1 MEKELWR
8 QCVRWLTDTGVLPRD
23 HKTCQPHAVVFD
35 LAQTLRDG
43 VILCNLLNVIQ
54 PGSVDFTQ
62 INLRPQM
69 LQFSCLQNIRT
80 TVHALNNVF
89 RLQETFLPSDL
100 YDMTNIPLVLQVLS
114 LLSQTPASQYK
125 FRPFP
130 ESHVGRKQTY
140 NHEEEE
146 DIYSNLADMASQ
158 RDLADEEEN
167 LYDSVPEDVDE
178 GIYGSLIAVKQ
189 ATGTLKDKR
198 GYCITEIIETER
210 NYVQHLTMMIGK
222 FIEPF
227 RQHQGIDEKDIRAI
241 FMNIED
247 LLPIHQDFLRE
258 LEKSSSESPSTLSR
272 PFLKFKDRFLLYGL
286 YCSKLIDAQ
295 DHLEDVKKMNPRSG
309 MFVEECEARASPSKF
324 KLRELLCVPMQRILK
339 YQLLVK
345 ELNKHT
351 IDKHPDKGE
360 LAGALESMQE
370 LSHYVNEVKR
380 DSEMLITINQV
391 QSCLVEYST
400 QIPLN
405 SYGRLQKDGELRIK
419 STMDKKAKSR
429 NTFLFDQALF
439 MTKEENGNY
448 HLKDLLRLEEYK
460 LEEIQQTKGGK
471 WTWNWCLSATKNGC
485 NSYMLYA
492 KTAMDKTKWIEK
504 LKDSFDNISPREL
517 KNKSHNFK
525 MHSFSEPTYCNNC
538 NKLLLGTF
546 YQGYWCQNTNA
557 KCHKHCLGEILKK
570 LDSKAVR
577 ASRLYPPNA
586 GSSGPEVP
594 QRGKRARPIDKKPM
608 EAPSIPPSIPAQL
621 SKAAA
626 VPPPT
631 MYRAHRDY
639 NGNPRPPFPGVMT
652 ISFSSHEYVM
662 VDEEVSSDW
671 WLGHTTTDLD
681 RKGYF
686 PASFVSPVTTKSA
699 RPERSNNYIQS
710 VPGEFPRRSNHP
722 PVTPPQQDIPLE
734 ENIWYAGTMDRG
746 GAENLLH
753 DKPSGTFLVRI
764 RDGHL
769 AISLI
774 YSKEMKHIRINRS
787 SEGLYFVAE
796 CKNFKSVQ
804 ELIRYY
810 RENSMS
816 SSFLGLETSLQIP
829 YRDPNFFPGMPGPSA
844 RNFPPQPQVPR
855 QGHRPSIPGPQQIV
869 AANGTQYDVISRA
882 VVLFNFSPRSPQEL
896 GLREGQPVNVI
907 STAGDAH
914 GWWKGESE
922 GQVGYFPATFVEEI
936 RQ

>member
-1 MEKELWR
+1 KELWR

-80 TVHALNNVF
+80 TLHALNNVF

-130 ESHVGRKQTY
+130 ESHVGRKQMY

-189 ATGTLKDKR
+189 ATGTLKKDCYIQQDKR

-210 NYVQHLTMMIGK
+210 NYVQHLTMMVGK

-460 LEEIQQTKGGK
+460 LEEIQQSKGGK

-546 YQGYWCQNTNA
+546 YQGYWCQSTNA

-577 ASRLYPPNA
+577 ASRLYPPN
-586 GSSGPEVP
+586 
-594 QRGKRARPIDKKPM
+594 
-608 EAPSIPPSIPAQL
+608 
-621 SKAAA
+621 A

-662 VDEEVSSDW
+662 VDEEVNSDW

-686 PASFVSPVTTKSA
+686 PASFVSPVKHVIH
-699 RPERSNNYIQS
+699 PLNFQCQ
-710 VPGEFPRRSNHP
+710 PR
-722 PVTPPQQDIPLE
+722 
-734 ENIWYAGTMDRG
+734 YAGTMDRG
-746 GAENLLH
+746 EAENLLH
-753 DKPSGTFLVRI
+753 DKPSGTFLVRT

-829 YRDPNFFPGMPGPSA
+829 YRDPNFFPGMPGPNT

-855 QGHRPSIPGPQQIV
+855 
-869 AANGTQYDVISRA
+869 RA